1 MKKLGLILSAIGL
14 FFTAAQAQVEG
25 EVQAEVEVEKELVLE
40 GDEFE
45 KIEVSALPEAVT
57 AAILTQFPEAVTT
70 EAFVKQDD
78 EEAIYKVKLDLK
90 GQMKKV
96 YLDAAGN
103 WIKKEDKKEESN

>member
-1 MKKLGLILSAIGL
+1 MKKLGLTLAALGL
-14 FFTAAQAQVEG
+14 CFTAAQAQVEN
-25 EVQAEVEVEKELVLE
+25 EIMVKVEVEKELVLE
-40 GDEFE
+40 GDNFK
-45 KIEVSALPEAVT
+45 KIEANALPEAVI

-70 EAFVKQDD
+70 DAFVKLDD
-78 EEAIYKVKLDLK
+78 EEAIYKVKLDLN